1 VNAQGQL
8 IKIPPARVGLSTT
21 SVYPESTSSA
31 FELARRLGYDGVEI
45 MVGIDPVAADID
57 AVEKLRDYHEVPVL
71 AIHSPCLLITQRVWG
86 TDPWAK
92 LERSAE
98 AALRLDADV
107 VVVHPPFRW
116 QRDYARGFV
125 EGVRRLA
132 EATGILFCVE
142 NMYPWRTPGGE
153 LKAYVPGWDPTDLDY
168 ADLTLDLSHASTAG
182 QQSIDLVRSWG
193 SRLRHVHLTDGTGS
207 VKDEHLVPGRGD
219 QRAGECCST
228 SLSGILPGTSSWRS
242 IRARVAP
249 AHSGKPTSPSRWP
262 LRGYT
267 WQRPSI
273 PHTPWTQPGL
283 PARSELRR
291 RTRRAG
297 VRLKGHPAN
306 CQLRRTPS
314 RPDHGAQSSRG
325 RARVAWRPTQR
336 AAPPRPRCRPR
347 PGRCGPALRSSGRR
361 SQPLEKEL
369 SAGAGRW
376 VELAG
381 ELLAGACLPSP
392 ASRLLPERDL
402 LIMKF

>member
-1 VNAQGQL
+1 MSSQGQL
-8 IKIPPARVGLSTT
+8 IKIAPARVGLSTT

-98 AALRLDADV
+98 AARRLDADV

-207 VKDEHLVPGRGD
+207 SRMSISCQAEVTSAR
-219 QRAGECCST
+219 GECCST

-242 IRARVAP
+242 IRARAAP
-249 AHSGKPTSPSRWP
+249 AHRREADLAES
-262 LRGYT
+262 LAF
-267 WQRPSI
+267 
-273 PHTPWTQPGL
+273 
-283 PARSELRR
+283 ARLH
-291 RTRRAG
+291 
-297 VRLKGHPAN
+297 L
-306 CQLRRTPS
+306 
-314 RPDHGAQSSRG
+314 
-325 RARVAWRPTQR
+325 
-336 AAPPRPRCRPR
+336 AAPVHPSYSVDAA
-347 PGRCGPALRSSGRR
+347 GIASAL
-361 SQPLEKEL
+361 
-369 SAGAGRW
+369 
-376 VELAG
+376 
-381 ELLAGACLPSP
+381 
-392 ASRLLPERDL
+392 
-402 LIMKF
+402 